1 MSSILDLPEVRERV
15 SRISVADYHKMDEFN
30 ENGKRTELIR
40 GIVIEKMSKSS
51 LHSWLASRLYR
62 LINGLLPANTFA
74 RKEEPLTLSDS
85 EPEPDVSVMSGSEDQ
100 CIRGHP
106 NTALLV
112 VEVAVSSV
120 ALDRANALLYAEA
133 GVEEYWIVL
142 GREQRVE
149 VYRQP
154 LNGQYL
160 QKDIFSRDQMLPCA
174 SVPSIAINL
183 AELFAVPPGKS

>member
-40 GIVIEKMSKSS
+40 GIVIEKMSKSA
-51 LHSWLASRLYR
+51 LHRRLAMRLYR
-62 LINGLLPANTFA
+62 LIANAIPEGFFSM
-74 RKEEPLTLSDS
+74 KEEPLTLRDS
-85 EPEPDVSVMSGSEDQ
+85 EPEPDVSVVAGAEDDFFS
-100 CIRGHP
+100 RHP
-106 NTALLV
+106 ETAALV
-112 VEVAVSSV
+112 VEVAISSP
-120 ALDRANALLYAEA
+120 ALDRASAPLYAEA

-154 LNGQYL
+154 VNGQYL
-160 QKDIFSRDQMLPCA
+160 QKHVLSRDQVLQCA
-174 SVPSIAINL
+174 SVPSVEINL
-183 AELFAVPPGKS
+183 AELFAMPPSAE